1 MWFRGLT
8 WDGPYHFENVHIFR
22 EHTEKSS
29 RQESGG
35 DVLYPPIDLRET
47 IDYYK
52 IRFIDIDYAII
63 LAMAFSHERYFG
75 SKFAIFINDQAVKIL
90 PLFF

>member
-1 MWFRGLT
+1 
-8 WDGPYHFENVHIFR
+8 
-22 EHTEKSS
+22 
-29 RQESGG
+29 
-35 DVLYPPIDLRET
+35 LYPPIDLRET